1 MILPW
6 TMNRTPYSLWGIC
19 TADPCFRNPPL
30 YSHTL
35 SGSAPDIREMNKLIQ
50 IEYLTFDSKQKFKRN
65 KNQLIM
71 HNSFQILVQI
81 LYQTELIGCTE
92 LSLVD
97 FCTDEGSGYLPVNTL
112 SVTPAVRARTPSKS
126 CATEIFSVARGR

>member
-1 MILPW
+1 MTRIHNSSFYTSFLASLIWFQERCIRPW
-6 TMNRTPYSLWGIC
+6 TLNRTPYSLWGIC

-35 SGSAPDIREMNKLIQ
+35 SGSTPDIREMNKLMQ
-50 IEYLTFDSKQKFKRN
+50 IEYLTFDSKQKFKRS

-81 LYQTELIGCTE
+81 LYQTELIGCAE
-92 LSLVD
+92 LSLV
-97 FCTDEGSGYLPVNTL
+97 TRLL
-112 SVTPAVRARTPSKS
+112 HR
-126 CATEIFSVARGR
+126 